1 MANKK
6 ICVFDFETDGKNPHE
21 CSPVQLACV
30 MIDPIKLEII
40 KDSEFNI
47 NLRPELLEK
56 NIDHQYD
63 NDILDFHAKV
73 KGCSQSDI
81 LELWKTY
88 PKQEQSWKQFTNY
101 LDKYHCRSTKKNE
114 FSAPIAAGYN
124 IHRFDLVIVNRLSQ
138 KYKNTNKENY
148 SNIFYP
154 RDVLD
159 IMNLIF
165 YWFENIDK
173 IKSYSLDNIR
183 DYLGIDKS
191 GAHDALKDVKDC
203 ANILI
208 RFLKLHRNL
217 SPKVSFENSFK

>member
-217 SPKVSFENSFK
+217 SPKVNFENSFK

>member
-1 MANKK
+1 
-6 ICVFDFETDGKNPHE
+6 
-21 CSPVQLACV
+21 

-217 SPKVSFENSFK
+217 SPKVNFENSFK

>member
-1 MANKK
+1 MLSKK
-6 ICVFDFETDGKNPHE
+6 ICVFDFETDGSNPRE
-21 CSPVQLACV
+21 CSPVQLAAV
-30 MIDPIKLEII
+30 IIDPIKLEII
-40 KDSEFNI
+40 KDSEFNVY
-47 NLRPELLEK
+47 LKPDLLEQ
-56 NIDHQYD
+56 NIDHQYGT
-63 NDILDFHAKV
+63 DILDFHAKV
-73 KGCSQSDI
+73 KGCSQSEI
-81 LELWKTY
+81 VESWKNY
-88 PKQEQSWKQFTNY
+88 PKQDHAWKQFINY
-101 LDKYHCRSTKKNE
+101 LEKYHCRSSRKNE

-124 IHRFDLVIVNRLSQ
+124 IHRFDMIIVNRLSQ

-148 SNIFYP
+148 TNIFNP

-165 YWFENIDK
+165 YWFESIEK

-191 GAHDALKDVKDC
+191 GAHDALKDVTDC

-217 SPKVSFENSFK
+217 SPKVNFENSFK

>member
-154 RDVLD
+154 RDILD

-217 SPKVSFENSFK
+217 SPKVNFENSFK

>member
-1 MANKK
+1 
-6 ICVFDFETDGKNPHE
+6 
-21 CSPVQLACV
+21 

-154 RDVLD
+154 RDILD

-217 SPKVSFENSFK
+217 SPKVNFENSFK